1 MQPGVMP
8 IFQDQKTAKGRT
20 IALYPGAFRPPHAAH
35 YIAVRHLLA
44 LSKIDKVVVIIS
56 NRCRPIPGT
65 TLALDPTI
73 AQRIWS
79 IYLQGTDKIQVEV
92 ASHTAVGHALEYF
105 DRVEVGDT
113 LLFCLG
119 ETDISQGDDRFRN
132 LKELAKQSGIQAT
145 VIQAPTGSIQTR
157 STSLRAALTQG
168 DTGREDFFS
177 ALPTHLTHKQRAE
190 VWVVCREGMRDM
202 GDVIKEKV
210 HADINRLG
218 LGDIEDLRSTV
229 QGKMNQVFR
238 VRFKNGRCLLVKYA
252 GDAVGNETLG
262 QRMSLKPRERL
273 SVERKALK
281 WLRANTQSNIEL
293 PEIVHFEKK
302 TWTLV
307 LSEVCPGG
315 NRLQD
320 DLKMGTFDPIVASR
334 TSQFLAECHTIAKQ
348 APALWG
354 EIETDRQHWKKMLEL
369 RTVESSLEK
378 FPKDI
383 QKNLATLKL
392 ASENAEENRFVNLD
406 FHPKNIFIH
415 EDKIGVI
422 DFELSSSVGDPA
434 FDLGYFLGHY
444 VYWILTSSVG
454 NSWQEAIQ
462 SALHAYQQGVGA
474 LWQRMDL
481 RVVSFTGA
489 TLLNI
494 LAREEFRPN
503 RDLASNV
510 MQAGTFLLAQGLK
523 QRGNP
528 DRILCAAI
536 NHFSA

>member
-1 MQPGVMP
+1 MP
-8 IFQDQKTAKGRT
+8 IFHDRKTAKGRT

-44 LSKIDKVVVIIS
+44 LPKIDKVVVIIS

-132 LKELAKQSGIQAT
+132 LKDLAKQSGIQAT

-190 VWVVCREGMRDM
+190 VWVVCREGMREM
-202 GDVIKEKV
+202 GDVVKEKV
-210 HADINRLG
+210 ATFINRTD
-218 LGDIEDLRSTV
+218 LGDIEEIRSTV
-229 QGKMNQVFR
+229 PGKLDQVLR
-238 VRFKNGRCLLVKYA
+238 VQLKNGRCLFVKYA
-252 GDAVGNETLG
+252 GDAVGTEEIG
-262 QRMSLKPRERL
+262 QRLTLKPRNRL

-281 WLRANTQSNIEL
+281 WLRAHMNGNIEL
-293 PEIVHFEKK
+293 PEVIYFDKK
-302 TWTLV
+302 TWALV

-315 NRLQD
+315 NLLQD
-320 DLKMGTFDPIVASR
+320 DLKRGFFNPTVASKA
-334 TSQFLAECHTIAKQ
+334 SQFLAECHAMAKHV
-348 APALWG
+348 PRLWG
-354 EIETDRQHWKKMLEL
+354 DAEIDRQHWKRMLAL
-369 RTVESSLEK
+369 RTVELKLESS
-378 FPKDI
+378 PKDLR
-383 QKNLATLKL
+383 KNLATLKL

-406 FHPKNIFIH
+406 FHPKNIFIS

-422 DFELSSSVGDPA
+422 DFELSSSFGDPA
-434 FDLGYFLGHY
+434 FDLGSFLGHY
-444 VYWILTSSVG
+444 VYWILASSTG
-454 NSWQEAIQ
+454 NSWQKTIQ
-462 SALHAYQQGVGA
+462 RALHAYQQEVGH
-474 LWQRMDL
+474 LWERMDL
-481 RVVSFTGA
+481 RMVAFTGA

-494 LAREEFRPN
+494 RTREDFKFN
-503 RDLASNV
+503 RDLAKMV
-510 MQAGTFLLAQGLK
+510 MQTGTFLLAQGIK
-523 QRGNP
+523 QRG
-528 DRILCAAI
+528 DAERILCEAI
-536 NHFSA
+536 NHFSG